1 MRPWP
6 PTLFGRLLLIFLG
19 GLALAQAMNMAL
31 YWRDRDSHAFRI
43 STARTA
49 QRVIDLVEVMNLL
62 APAERTRLTTSL
74 NAPGFRMTLGGR
86 SAPAASQSEELAEI
100 FSAMLARQIPAERDT
115 RVAVRQI
122 RDDSYILGVS
132 TRLADGMPIAFDLD
146 ITRRQPTFATRLYLH
161 LVVLSIVMAVLSYVA
176 VRWVTRP
183 LSSLATAA
191 EELGRNI
198 RRQPLAETGPAEV
211 RLAARAFNFMQ
222 ERLLRYVRTRESMLA
237 AMSHDLKTPITR
249 MRLRA
254 EMLER
259 SELQDKFAR
268 DLAEMESMVGAT
280 LGLLRGLDTEE
291 QTQPLDVGALA
302 ESVVSDYRSLG
313 KAVELRV
320 AQAAPLPAKPQALK
334 RCLVNLID
342 NALAYGL
349 HARVA
354 VTETEAGVEI
364 AVRDEG
370 PGIPQDQIERVL
382 DPYYRV
388 ENSRNRDTG
397 GHGLGLTI
405 ACHIVEA
412 HGGKLELKNLQPRGL
427 EVVARLPRG

>member
-6 PTLFGRLLLIFLG
+6 QTLFGRLLLIFLG
-19 GLALAQAMNMAL
+19 GLALAQATNMAL

-49 QRVIDLVEVMNLL
+49 QQVIDLVEVMNLL
-62 APAERTRLTTSL
+62 APAERSRLATSL
-74 NAPGFRMTLGGR
+74 SAPGFRMTLGGQP
-86 SAPAASQSEELAEI
+86 APADPPSDELAEI
-100 FSAMLARQIPAERDT
+100 FATMLARQIPAERGT
-115 RVAVRQI
+115 RVAVRQVGS
-122 RDDSYILGVS
+122 DSYILEVS
-132 TRLADGMPIAFDLD
+132 MRLADGMPVAFDLD
-146 ITRRQPTFATRLYLH
+146 IARRQPTLATRLYLH

-183 LSSLATAA
+183 LSTLATAA

-198 RRQPLAETGPAEV
+198 RRHPLAETGPAEV

-313 KAVELRV
+313 KPVELRAV
-320 AQAAPLPAKPQALK
+320 QATPLPAKPQALK

-342 NALAYGL
+342 NALAYGQQ
-349 HARVA
+349 ARVA

-412 HGGKLELKNLQPRGL
+412 HGGKLELKNLHPRGL
-427 EVVARLPRG
+427 EVIARLPRG